1 MPEPSLFRHY
11 QIVQDADGNNVELL
25 RNAQQVAVL
34 AFDTQRFEFV
44 HCHVLL
50 EPLGG
55 HRETFFDAGRKLQ
68 SAGHPLLA
76 ALTDLGEDEGN
87 PFYITGNVDGETLRS
102 YLNRQQDLP
111 AWLAA
116 TIACRTLEAVI
127 ALCERGDF
135 LTDAPSE
142 DLRILQTGPHFLQV
156 MAADFRLLPAALQA
170 RPLRPAFEKQ
180 AKLLKAFLQGPEN
193 PLLPDHPLRA
203 ADFTELLES
212 CLASSGT
219 GVIAAM
225 RDLRSSLAK
234 FIPEQLSGEI
244 ATANKPRALIASQ
257 LASYQEVA
265 RTVVNLVRIQ
275 SQRLDMA
282 NPYSM
287 RGTLTKTGR
296 PVLVEQVPPERLCGA
311 YGRLADE
318 KAFQVT
324 QKREH
329 PALVAVALLHES
341 DGVTCLAE
349 EIVEGIS
356 LADLLRERR
365 YLSVKETY
373 LVLASL
379 DAALT
384 QLEGAALEMS
394 RLRLE
399 DVFVLTGFPR
409 DDVRSA
415 KLMLTKLN
423 EWPTFSLMVRSHPTL
438 ASIAGRGLDPAVL
451 LPPLKKH
458 KGTRWHGGW
467 LAAVGRFLLALD
479 HVPGIYANPQGGAR
493 ERDTIARLCEEE
505 IQKISDG
512 TIGERGEFLAR
523 YARLIHHHELV
534 KPLAAASGPLPTPA
548 PKADRPSTIPVT
560 RAAQEERATG
570 FKAATAGPLT
580 AGGPAAPEKP
590 SIGFAEL
597 LFRGTEDPSAA
608 QQPDWIKTA
617 ADAPPTIHPGEA
629 LLPPRDYVPLWLR
642 AAVFIGGSMV
652 LGALFAH
659 LSGDATWQK
668 TRARGTMPAT
678 TPARPPPSEVKA
690 GEPPP
695 PPAPAPPAARMVSQ
709 PPEAPAGP
717 AAPAGPPPE
726 PTLPPERVPA
736 AGGLEMKPP
745 SSLRELLIEPSGPR
759 ITK

>member
-25 RNAQQVAVL
+25 RSAEQVTVL
-34 AFDTQRFEFV
+34 AFDTQRLEFV

-50 EPLGG
+50 DPLGG
-55 HRETFFDAGRKLQ
+55 HREFFFEAGRKLQ

-76 ALTDLGEDEGN
+76 SLKDLGEDEGN
-87 PFYITGNVDGETLRS
+87 PFYITNNVDGETLHS
-102 YLNRQQDLP
+102 YLSRQQDLP

-127 ALCERGDF
+127 FLCERGDF
-135 LTDAPSE
+135 LTDDPREA
-142 DLRILQTGPHFLQV
+142 LRILQTGPHSIQV
-156 MAADFRLLPAALQA
+156 MVADFRMLPAALQA
-170 RPLRPAFEKQ
+170 KPLRPAFEKQ
-180 AKLLKAFLQGPEN
+180 AKLLKAFLQGSEN

-212 CLASSGT
+212 CLSTSGAGVVAPMRELRAS
-219 GVIAAM
+219 VQK
-225 RDLRSSLAK
+225 L
-234 FIPEQLSGEI
+234 IPEHLSGEI
-244 ATANKPRALIASQ
+244 ATANKPRALIAGQ

-296 PVLVEQVPPERLCGA
+296 PVLVEQVPPERLCGP
-311 YGRLADE
+311 YVRLADE
-318 KAFQVT
+318 KALQVS

-329 PALVAVALLHES
+329 PALVAVALMHES
-341 DGVTCLAE
+341 DGVICMAE
-349 EIVEGIS
+349 EIVEGMS

-384 QLEGAALEMS
+384 QLQESGLELS

-399 DVFVLTGFPR
+399 DIFVLTGFPR
-409 DDVRSA
+409 DDSRSA

-438 ASIAGRGLDPAVL
+438 ASISGRGLDPAVL
-451 LPPLKKH
+451 LPPVKTLRS
-458 KGTRWHGGW
+458 TPWHSGW

-479 HVPGIYANPQGGAR
+479 HVPGVHATPQGGAR

-505 IQKISDG
+505 MRKISDG
-512 TIGERGEFLAR
+512 LDGDRADFLAR
-523 YARLIHHHELV
+523 YARMIHHHELV
-534 KPLAAASGPLPTPA
+534 KPLGAASGPLTP
-548 PKADRPSTIPVT
+548 PSKGERPATIPVT
-560 RAAQEERATG
+560 RNAKEERPTV
-570 FKAATAGPLT
+570 FKAGTGALT
-580 AGGPAAPEKP
+580 AGVPSGTEKP
-590 SIGFAEL
+590 TIGFAEL
-597 LFRGTEDPSAA
+597 LFRGTSEDSAA
-608 QQPDWIKTA
+608 SQEPDWAKTA

-652 LGALFAH
+652 LGALLAH
-659 LSGDATWQK
+659 LSGEATWQK
-668 TRARGTMPAT
+668 KRLRIPVPTASPVRPIPAAANVAEPT
-678 TPARPPPSEVKA
+678 APSEA
-690 GEPPP
+690 P
-695 PPAPAPPAARMVSQ
+695 PPAPPGS
-709 PPEAPAGP
+709 
-717 AAPAGPPPE
+717 PE
-726 PTLPPERVPA
+726 PSLPPERPPA
-736 AGGLEMKPP
+736 SSSLEMRPP
-745 SSLRELLIEPSGPR
+745 ASLRDLLIEPSGSR